1 MRQFLT
7 IGTSVPRQEASEKV
21 TGIAKYTNDIHTSGM
36 LHVKMVTSSCAHGTI
51 LSIDTSKARKAP
63 GVRAVIT
70 GQDVPIL
77 TGSPLADRPPIAV
90 DKVRYHGEPV
100 AVVVADE
107 EYQAMNAAKL
117 VDVAYHPLPVVNSP
131 TEAIQS
137 QAPLVH
143 ENLAS
148 YKRFEAVYPVPGTN
162 IANHVKI
169 RKGDIQ
175 KGWAESDVTIEA
187 SFSIPQSDHA
197 AMETRCAMA
206 EIKPNGRVEIYSAS
220 QSPYVI
226 RDMLSLFFSIDPSQI
241 VVHTPLVGGA
251 FGGKAP
257 VQLEFIAYVAS
268 KAVGGRKVKLV
279 NSREED
285 FITSPVHIGLDA
297 KVKLGATKQGNI
309 VAAKITYLFDGGAYS
324 DRAAII
330 TRAAAQDCTGPY
342 RIDNVHCDSFC
353 MYTNHPYATSFRGFG
368 HPELTF
374 VIERAMDI
382 LAARLNLDPLTLRRQ
397 IAIGPGDTT
406 PTQTVLTTSNV
417 GNLAQCIDTLKQIIR
432 WDDEPQVVVEGHK
445 VRSKGVSCFWKN
457 SSTPTDAGAGAVLLL
472 NRDGSARLV
481 CGAVEIG
488 QGTKTIVGQIVAE
501 RMKMNVDQ
509 VYVEMEVNTDTC
521 PEHWKTVASRSTL
534 LVGRAVLAAADD
546 AIRQLRHIA
555 SVVLGSSADQLEIGF
570 GRVYQ
575 KDNPQIGLRIS
586 DIAHG
591 YRLPNGNTIG
601 SQVIGRGSYTMR
613 DLTSLDP
620 ETGKGNPGPEWGV
633 GAQAVEIEFDAKDL
647 TYRVVRAAAV
657 IDAGKVMNPK
667 AARGQMTGGMSMGL
681 SFASR
686 EAFLF
691 NKAGIIQNPQFRTY
705 KDHRYGDQP
714 EYLVEFVETPHLEAP
729 YGLRGIGEHGV
740 IGMPAALANSLSLAT
755 GIALNRLPLTPETI
769 WRDKKENTS
778 DSFRF

>member
-1 MRQFLT
+1 M
-7 IGTSVPRQEASEKV
+7 
-21 TGIAKYTNDIHTSGM
+21 
-36 LHVKMVTSSCAHGTI
+36 
-51 LSIDTSKARKAP
+51 
-63 GVRAVIT
+63 
-70 GQDVPIL
+70 
-77 TGSPLADRPPIAV
+77 
-90 DKVRYHGEPV
+90 
-100 AVVVADE
+100 
-107 EYQAMNAAKL
+107 
-117 VDVAYHPLPVVNSP
+117 
-131 TEAIQS
+131 
-137 QAPLVH
+137 
-143 ENLAS
+143 
-148 YKRFEAVYPVPGTN
+148 
-162 IANHVKI
+162 
-169 RKGDIQ
+169 
-175 KGWAESDVTIEA
+175 
-187 SFSIPQSDHA
+187 
-197 AMETRCAMA
+197 
-206 EIKPNGRVEIYSAS
+206 
-220 QSPYVI
+220 
-226 RDMLSLFFSIDPSQI
+226 
-241 VVHTPLVGGA
+241 
-251 FGGKAP
+251 
-257 VQLEFIAYVAS
+257 
-268 KAVGGRKVKLV
+268 
-279 NSREED
+279 
-285 FITSPVHIGLDA
+285 
-297 KVKLGATKQGNI
+297 
-309 VAAKITYLFDGGAYS
+309 
-324 DRAAII
+324 
-330 TRAAAQDCTGPY
+330 
-342 RIDNVHCDSFC
+342 
-353 MYTNHPYATSFRGFG
+353 
-368 HPELTF
+368 
-374 VIERAMDI
+374 
-382 LAARLNLDPLTLRRQ
+382 
-397 IAIGPGDTT
+397 
-406 PTQTVLTTSNV
+406 
-417 GNLAQCIDTLKQIIR
+417 
-432 WDDEPQVVVEGHK
+432 
-445 VRSKGVSCFWKN
+445 
-457 SSTPTDAGAGAVLLL
+457 
-472 NRDGSARLV
+472 

-501 RMKMNVDQ
+501 RMKMNVYQ
-509 VYVEMEVNTDTC
+509 VYVQMEVNTDTC

-601 SQVIGRGSYTMR
+601 SQVIGRGSYTMK

-769 WRDKKENTS
+769 WRQKGEHE
-778 DSFRF
+778 